1 MNMRLVVPDSMNR
14 WAPIPLRL
22 ILGFGFLYHGFPK
35 LGPEGHAMFRGM
47 LQGVGVPAPGFMA
60 WFVGGVEVLGAI
72 ALIAGAFM
80 AIASL
85 LLIGDM
91 LVAILTVHLP
101 SGFNFMNVTG
111 MTASGPEFG
120 MPGYETPLLY
130 LAGLVTLLLTG
141 PSHLSVDEKLA
152 KANHSSPESQS

>member
-35 LGPEGHAMFRGM
+35 LGPQGHEMFRGM
-47 LQGVGVPAPGFMA
+47 LQGIGVPAPGFMA
-60 WFVGGVEVLGAI
+60 WFVGGVEVFGGI
-72 ALIAGAFM
+72 ALIAGAFA
-80 AIASL
+80 AIAAL
-85 LLIGDM
+85 FLIGDM

-101 SGFNFMNVTG
+101 FGFNFMNMTG
-111 MTASGPEFG
+111 MTESGPEFG

-130 LAGLVTLLLTG
+130 LAGLLTLLLTG

-152 KANHSSPESQS
+152 KANHSATKGPS